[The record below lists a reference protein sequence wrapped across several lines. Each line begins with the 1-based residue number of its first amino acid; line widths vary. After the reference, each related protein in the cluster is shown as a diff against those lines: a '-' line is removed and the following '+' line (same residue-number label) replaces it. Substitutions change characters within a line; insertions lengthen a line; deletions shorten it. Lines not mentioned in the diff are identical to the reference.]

1 MLSKEEVLAE
11 VEKLQYLYGLKHE
24 IRYGDNR
31 SEDTVTESVAEH
43 IYGMHILAS
52 YFLPLED
59 PDGNWDREKISNLI
73 TWHDIE
79 EIETGDI
86 IGYLKTDEDRERES
100 AARKVVI
107 EKAPVSIQPFITNLL
122 DEYETRESIESQYV
136 KAIDKMEPLCQIFN
150 ENGKKVLLV
159 NGTTYNEHRRIKD
172 PYVQN
177 FPHIKHFTEVVG
189 EEMRRQGFF
198 TEEQSE

>member
-1 MLSKEEVLAE
+1 MFTPEEVLQE
-11 VEKLQYLYGLKHE
+11 VAKLQYLYGLKHE
-24 IRYGDNR
+24 IRYGDDR
-31 SEDTVTESVAEH
+31 AEATTTESVAEH

-59 PDGNWDREKISNLI
+59 PEGKWDRERISNLI

-86 IGYLKTDEDRERES
+86 IGYLKTDQDRVRES
-100 AARKVVI
+100 EAKKIVI
-107 EKAPVSIQPFITNLL
+107 EKSPTILQPFITDLL
-122 DEYETRESIESQYV
+122 NEYQERVSIESQYV

-150 ENGKKVLLV
+150 DNGKKVLLQ
-159 NGTTYNEHRRIKD
+159 NGTTFNEHRRIKD

-177 FPHIKHFTEVVG
+177 FPHIKYFTEVVG
-189 EEMRRQGFF
+189 EEMQKQGFF
-198 TEEQSE
+198 TDEQE